1 MGVELG
7 AVTMSLIVTFGAIA
21 VCMGVGFALTLPDVP
36 LVPMMAG
43 IGLVALCTPIAVYPA
58 SYTMWLAFDL
68 AVHPPDAAE
77 LEAAARAVAEPSVAA
92 TT

>member
-1 MGVELG
+1 M
-7 AVTMSLIVTFGAIA
+7 
-21 VCMGVGFALTLPDVP
+21 ALTLPDVP
-36 LVPMMAG
+36 LVPMMVG
-43 IGLVALCTPIAVYPA
+43 IGLVALCTPIAVYPV

-77 LEAAARAVAEPSVAA
+77 LDAAARAVADLSVCP